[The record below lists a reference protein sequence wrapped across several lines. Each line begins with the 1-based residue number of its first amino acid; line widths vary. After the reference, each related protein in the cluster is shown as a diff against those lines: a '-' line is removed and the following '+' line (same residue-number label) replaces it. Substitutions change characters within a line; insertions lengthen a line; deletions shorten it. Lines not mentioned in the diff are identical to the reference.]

1 MIADHVDRAAADPVE
16 HCRGVIGHVPD
27 GVAFDRTLIRLSHV
41 AVVNRDAAVAGGDA
55 RRHLQHPA
63 SVVRRQARNEQER
76 RTVPAHLIEHIET
89 AGRDSWP
96 GATSFPLGVRE
107 LEWAQLIQ

>member
-1 MIADHVDRAAADPVE
+1 
-16 HCRGVIGHVPD
+16 
-27 GVAFDRTLIRLSHV
+27 
-41 AVVNRDAAVAGGDA
+41 
-55 RRHLQHPA
+55 
-63 SVVRRQARNEQER
+63 VVRRQARNEQER